1 MHFAVVAVGPRA
13 RRLAFGATDSVLYSG
28 QIKEQDYARQP
39 VHSIYVRDKS
49 EIRVYGSSSTAV
61 HKKAAELRAE
71 LDDTIEYI
79 AGVVYVEG
87 LSKGKAS

>member
-1 MHFAVVAVGPRA
+1 
-13 RRLAFGATDSVLYSG
+13 
-28 QIKEQDYARQP
+28 
-39 VHSIYVRDKS
+39 
-49 EIRVYGSSSTAV
+49 V

-87 LSKGKAS
+87 LSKEKAS